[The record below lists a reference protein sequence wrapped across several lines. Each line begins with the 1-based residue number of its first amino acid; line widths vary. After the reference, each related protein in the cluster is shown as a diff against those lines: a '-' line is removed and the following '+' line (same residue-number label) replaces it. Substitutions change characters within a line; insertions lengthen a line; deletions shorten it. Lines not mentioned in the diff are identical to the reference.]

1 MSSAPAYKGKEIEAS
16 LLRKGF
22 RKNSNKHRHLILF
35 VDGKKTNVRTMVS
48 HANKTYKGALFD
60 FVKKQLKLT
69 NVQLREF
76 IDCTLSEDAYVDILE
91 NNGDFN

>member
-1 MSSAPAYKGKEIEAS
+1 
-16 LLRKGF
+16 
-22 RKNSNKHRHLILF
+22 
-35 VDGKKTNVRTMVS
+35 MVS